1 VSQPFHGPVVVLTRV
16 EEEALA
22 ALARKQPGLLPRTL
36 EVKLD
41 RAMSSDP
48 RWREQL
54 WKTLGHDSFE
64 AWLAD
69 PVIDLSR
76 SWVFTLVSVYREL
89 VVLQN
94 VPEESL
100 RGLNPSKLQDV
111 LPVVRKRAL
120 PVGNVLADVESLS
133 RGDLRE
139 RYRSGGTGTTQSAN
153 GSVPDD
159 STHYDAERE
168 PQFVRCPVCQSRV
181 REDQIRGRDAS

>member
-1 VSQPFHGPVVVLTRV
+1 
-16 EEEALA
+16 
-22 ALARKQPGLLPRTL
+22 
-36 EVKLD
+36 
-41 RAMSSDP
+41 MSSEVAAAYAFQVQERVVAAKTTIYEAWVDMAAGLYEFSS
-48 RWREQL
+48 EQL

>member
-1 VSQPFHGPVVVLTRV
+1 VGRHGLRPLRVLV
-16 EEEALA
+16 A
-22 ALARKQPGLLPRTL
+22 
-36 EVKLD
+36 
-41 RAMSSDP
+41 
-48 RWREQL
+48 EQL

-76 SWVFTLVSVYREL
+76 SWVFTLVSVYSEL
-89 VVLQN
+89 VVLQK

-139 RYRSGGTGTTQSAN
+139 RYRSGGTGTTQGAN

-168 PQFVRCPVCQSRV
+168 PQFVRCPVASR
-181 REDQIRGRDAS
+181 QRGRWPWILPVARQRGQG